1 MDDIEFKKLYDAC
14 SKYCM
19 NSLLRWTKNKQDA
32 EDAFAEAI
40 SIYWIRYKQGKI
52 KNQDNIKAY
61 VLRIALN
68 LYRNKLKA
76 ENKIVDRALTEI
88 EPVSF
93 YLPEP
98 LQEKTNG
105 SKFLSEAFK
114 KISIDCQKMLTAKYV
129 YGYKYEEIAEDMGR
143 KSGNSVKVQTFRC
156 AQYLLKMINSLRE
169 EASKN
174 NKRNE

>member
-1 MDDIEFKKLYDAC
+1 MDDIEFRKLYDSC

-40 SIYWIRYKQGKI
+40 SIYWIRYKQGKV

-76 ENKIVDRALTEI
+76 ENRMVDRALFDV
-88 EPVSF
+88 EPISF

-98 LQEKTNG
+98 FQEKSVA
-105 SKFLSEAFK
+105 SKLLSAAFK

-169 EASKN
+169 EEP
-174 NKRNE
+174 NKFRQDE